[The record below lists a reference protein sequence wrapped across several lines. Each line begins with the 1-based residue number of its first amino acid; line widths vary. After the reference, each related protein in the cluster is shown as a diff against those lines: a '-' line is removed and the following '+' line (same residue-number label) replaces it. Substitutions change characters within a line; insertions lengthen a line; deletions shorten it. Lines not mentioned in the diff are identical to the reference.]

1 MTSGQ
6 KDLMID
12 PSVPLF
18 ITEGVKKGD
27 ALRTH
32 GYCAIALAGVWNWNN
47 KVEDWSRVNLKDR
60 DVYIVFDSDVASK
73 REVQGAIK
81 ALKAY
86 LTRQGAAVTIVYL
99 PGNADKKVG
108 IDDYLLANGKD
119 AFDRLTEQAKENP
132 EDHTL
137 ENVSPYA
144 ETKDGLVWNKPDKSG
159 LTKAVKL
166 ANFTANIIEQ
176 HREFDG
182 VEEKSSTLLRVLL
195 TDAKSVAVFRPMNSR
210 RWAGSRKMGQRRMAL
225 S

>member
-1 MTSGQ
+1 
-6 KDLMID
+6 
-12 PSVPLF
+12 
-18 ITEGVKKGD
+18 
-27 ALRTH
+27 
-32 GYCAIALAGVWNWNN
+32 
-47 KVEDWSRVNLKDR
+47 SRVNLKDR

-86 LTRQGAAVTIVYL
+86 LTRQGAVVTIVYL

-144 ETKDGLVWNKPDKSG
+144 ETKDGLFWNKPDKGG

-176 HREFDG
+176 HRELDG
-182 VEEKSSTLLRVLL
+182 IEEKSFYVIESMV
-195 TDAKSVAVFRPMNSR
+195 D
-210 RWAGSRKMGQRRMAL
+210 GRKKRCRIPADEFSAMG
-225 S
+225 